1 MSTEPHKH
9 LKENEMRKTKKF
21 LGLLV
26 VSGLLTVWGHVFA
39 ADESTKVS
47 PVLDRILTKKEL
59 VVGTA
64 ASMPPFNMTTKDGQI
79 VGLEIDL
86 ANFIADAMNVKLR
99 LKTIRFNDLVSALES
114 GQVDM
119 ILSSMTITP
128 GRNLKVAF
136 VGPYFVSG
144 KSILTKQA
152 NIDSMNEASK
162 INNPDKTLVALKGS
176 TSQIFA
182 EKVFPKAKLVLV
194 EDYDRAVAV
203 LREDKAQAMV
213 ADMPICQLTA
223 YRYPEAGLTSLKNPL
238 SWEPLGIGI
247 LPNDLLLLNWLQN
260 FLNTME
266 KDGSLGT
273 IGDRWFKDNSW
284 ISRLP

>member
-1 MSTEPHKH
+1 MRGVK
-9 LKENEMRKTKKF
+9 LKASRFVVLMV
-21 LGLLV
+21 V
-26 VSGLLTVWGHVFA
+26 VSLISVWGQAFA
-39 ADESTKVS
+39 ADQSKKIS

-86 ANFIADAMNVKLR
+86 ANLIAEAMNVKLR
-99 LKTIRFNDLVSALES
+99 LKTVRFNDLLSALES

-136 VGPYFVSG
+136 VGPYMVSG

-152 NIDSMNEASK
+152 NVESMNEVSK
-162 INNPDKTLVALKGS
+162 INNPEKTLVALKGS

-194 EDYDRAVAV
+194 EDYDRAVAI
-203 LREDKAQAMV
+203 LREDKVQAMV
-213 ADMPICQLTA
+213 ADMPICQLA
-223 YRYPEAGLTSLKNPL
+223 AFRYTDAGLTSLKNPL
-238 SWEPLGIGI
+238 SWEPLGIAI
-247 LPNDLLLLNWLQN
+247 PPNDLLLLNWLQN
-260 FLNTME
+260 FLNTIE

-273 IGDRWFKDNSW
+273 IADRWFKNNSW
-284 ISRLP
+284 ISQLP

>member
-1 MSTEPHKH
+1 
-9 LKENEMRKTKKF
+9 MRGMKAKANSF
-21 LGLLV
+21 VVLMVVVGLI
-26 VSGLLTVWGHVFA
+26 SMWGQAFA
-39 ADESTKVS
+39 AGESTRIS
-47 PVLDRILTKKEL
+47 PVLDRIMAKKEL

-79 VGLEIDL
+79 VGMEIDL
-86 ANFIADAMNVKLR
+86 ANLIADAMNVKLR
-99 LKTIRFNDLVSALES
+99 LKTIRFNDLLSALER
-114 GQVDM
+114 GQVDI

-152 NIDSMNEASK
+152 NAESMNEVSK

-176 TSQIFA
+176 TSQLFV
-182 EKVFPKAKLVLV
+182 EKVFPKAKLVLA
-194 EDYDRAVAV
+194 EDYDRAVAMV
-203 LREDKAQAMV
+203 REDKVLAMV

-223 YRYPEAGLTSLKNPL
+223 FRYADAGLTSLKNPL
-238 SWEPLGIGI
+238 SWEPLGIAI
-247 LPNDLLLLNWLQN
+247 PPNDLLLLNWLQN
-260 FLNTME
+260 FLNTIE
-266 KDGSLGT
+266 KDGSLGK

>member
-1 MSTEPHKH
+1 MRGMK
-9 LKENEMRKTKKF
+9 LKVNSFVVLMVIV
-21 LGLLV
+21 GL
-26 VSGLLTVWGHVFA
+26 VSMWGQAFA
-39 ADESTKVS
+39 ADKSTKIS

-64 ASMPPFNMTTKDGQI
+64 ASMPPFNMTTKDGEI

-86 ANFIADAMNVKLR
+86 ANIIADAMNVKLR
-99 LKTIRFNDLVSALES
+99 LKTVRFNDLITALES

-136 VGPYFVSG
+136 VGPYYVSG

-152 NIDSMNEASK
+152 NIESMNEVSK

-176 TSQIFA
+176 TSQMFV

-203 LREDKAQAMV
+203 LREDKVQAMV

-223 YRYPEAGLTSLKNPL
+223 FRYADAGLTSLKNPL
-238 SWEPLGIGI
+238 SWEPLGIAI
-247 LPNDLLLLNWLQN
+247 SPNDLLLLNWLQN
-260 FLNTME
+260 FLNTIE
-266 KDGSLGT
+266 KDGSLGK

>member
-1 MSTEPHKH
+1 MRGVK
-9 LKENEMRKTKKF
+9 LKANSFVVLMVIV
-21 LGLLV
+21 GL
-26 VSGLLTVWGHVFA
+26 VSLWGHALA
-39 ADESTKVS
+39 ADQSKKIS

-86 ANFIADAMNVKLR
+86 ANLIADAMNVKLR
-99 LKTIRFNDLVSALES
+99 LKTMRFNDLLPALES

-144 KSILTKQA
+144 KSVLTKQA
-152 NIDSMNEASK
+152 NIESMNEVSK

-176 TSQIFA
+176 TSQIFS

-194 EDYDRAVAV
+194 EDYGQAVAV

-223 YRYPEAGLTSLKNPL
+223 FRYSDAGLISLKNPL
-238 SWEPLGIGI
+238 SWEPLGIAI
-247 LPNDLLLLNWLQN
+247 PPNDLLLLNWLQN
-260 FLNTME
+260 FLYTIE